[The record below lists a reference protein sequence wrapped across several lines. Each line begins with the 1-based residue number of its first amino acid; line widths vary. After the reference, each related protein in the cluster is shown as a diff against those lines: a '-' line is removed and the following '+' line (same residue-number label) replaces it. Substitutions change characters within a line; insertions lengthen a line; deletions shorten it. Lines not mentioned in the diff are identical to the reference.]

1 MSHKVHPK
9 IFRITETK
17 DWLSRG
23 FYKKNHSQYLEEDF
37 KIRKFLNKELK
48 QASIE
53 NIEIERRGSSLKII
67 IKTGRPALIIGRG
80 GERVEKLKKSIDKI
94 FTKEKEK
101 APKEDVKIEI
111 VSIKNT
117 WSSATLVSQWIAFQ
131 LEKRVPFRRAL
142 KMALSKIM
150 VSKEIKGVRVQ
161 VSGRLNGVAFAR
173 TEWLQ
178 EGELPRQKLRA
189 IIDYGFSQAFCSYG
203 VIGVKIWIYKGEKS
217 E

>member
-9 IFRITETK
+9 IFKITETK

-37 KIRKFLNKELK
+37 KIRKFLNKELERT
-48 QASIE
+48 SIE

-94 FTKEKEK
+94 LSEKKEEVS
-101 APKEDVKIEI
+101 KEDVKIEI

-117 WSSATLVSQWIAFQ
+117 WTLAPLISFEIIILLKAIF
-131 LEKRVPFRRAL
+131 KARR
-142 KMALSKIM
+142 
-150 VSKEIKGVRVQ
+150 
-161 VSGRLNGVAFAR
+161 
-173 TEWLQ
+173 
-178 EGELPRQKLRA
+178 
-189 IIDYGFSQAFCSYG
+189 
-203 VIGVKIWIYKGEKS
+203 
-217 E
+217 